1 MSFVPRAKTLNK
13 SELLKVALAAT
24 LAVLTVLSGG
34 PAQATRMS
42 PQIAKEAKTIFGA
55 DLKFRLDGAVETK
68 GGDLFLPILP
78 RNYSSKDYAPG
89 KVLGLIQGKNKDLEA
104 VVFES
109 GVCFLKVLK
118 KPGFRTLPPL
128 SLMDD
133 KLKKIVVSGHLAAD
147 LIVPEEFVLGPEFK
161 PIVGDLSI
169 TISGDRHE
177 SMSGGAAASTATG
190 AHHGVKKSLGGIYV
204 TSPASGSVIL
214 IDEKSMKKST
224 EFPTEGT
231 PAGMTMVDHYLYIA
245 DQSKSRVLVLDTAER
260 KWAGQIDLQPKSAPK
275 AVALMPGGKLLY
287 VTESG
292 TGLVDCIEVATGKVL
307 MRTKVPPGP
316 SRIAISPNGN
326 TVLVLNVPTG
336 QVSFISTLNQK
347 LISTLNVGA
356 SPQCVVVSADSR
368 TAYVS
373 CKSANYVM
381 IVDTIKRI
389 PLGVLKCA
397 NGPTGL
403 ALSADG
409 AHLYVASAKDNMI
422 QVFDTGTKAA
432 VHEYKLPMDV
442 DFPGVITLSPDG
454 KKLFVSSAATDTLGI
469 MNVENG
475 EFSQVPI
482 GKRSDE
488 IVYVH

>member
-13 SELLKVALAAT
+13 SEFLKVAFAT
-24 LAVLTVLSGG
+24 YLIVLSALSVG
-34 PAQATRMS
+34 PASATRMS

-55 DLKFRLDGAVETK
+55 DLKFRLDGAIETK

-78 RNYSSKDYAPG
+78 RNYSSKDYPAG

-109 GVCFLKVLK
+109 GICFLKVLK

-128 SLMDD
+128 SLMDE

-177 SMSGGAAASTATG
+177 SIGAAGTG
-190 AHHGVKKSLGGIYV
+190 ASGTTHHGAKKSLGGIYV

-275 AVALMPGGKLLY
+275 AVALLPGGKLLY

-409 AHLYVASAKDNMI
+409 SNLYVASAKDNMI
-422 QVFDTGTKAA
+422 QVFDTTSKAA
-432 VHEYKLPMDV
+432 LHEYKLPMDV

-475 EFSQVPI
+475 EFNQVPI
-482 GKRSDE
+482 GRRSDE

>member
-13 SELLKVALAAT
+13 SHLLRGALTAFLIALSALSAAP
-24 LAVLTVLSGG
+24 VF
-34 PAQATRMS
+34 ATRMS
-42 PQIAKEAKTIFGA
+42 PQIAKESKAVFGA
-55 DLKFRLDGAVETK
+55 DVKFRLDGALETK
-68 GGDLFLPILP
+68 GGDLFLPVLP
-78 RNYSSKDYAPG
+78 RNYTSKDYAPG
-89 KVLGLIQGKNKDLEA
+89 KVLALVHGKNKDLEA

-109 GVCFLKVLK
+109 GLAFLKVLK

-128 SLMDD
+128 SLMEE
-133 KLKKIVVSGHLAAD
+133 KLKKLVVSGRLAAD
-147 LIVPEEFVLGPEFK
+147 LIVPEEFVLGPEYK
-161 PIVGDLSI
+161 PVVGELAI
-169 TISGDRHE
+169 TLSGDRHE
-177 SMSGGAAASTATG
+177 NMTASAGGAIS
-190 AHHGVKKSLGGIYV
+190 HHGAKKSLGGIYV

-275 AVALMPGGKLLY
+275 AVALMPGGKFLY

-292 TGLVDCIEVATGKVL
+292 TGLVDCVEVATGKVV

-326 TVLVLNVPTG
+326 TVIVLNVPTG

-373 CKSANYVM
+373 CKSANHVVV
-381 IVDTIKRI
+381 IDTIKRI
-389 PLGVLKCA
+389 PLGLLKCA

-409 AHLYVASAKDNMI
+409 AHLYVASAKDNLI
-422 QVFDTGTKAA
+422 QVFDTATKAPL
-432 VHEYKLPMDV
+432 HEYKLPLDV

-454 KKLFVSSAATDTLGI
+454 KKLFVSSAATDTVGV

-475 EFSQVPI
+475 EFSQVAI
-482 GKRSDE
+482 GRRSDE
-488 IVYVH
+488 IVYVHQ